1 MFVVITATKLPDHV
15 RGYVSRFLVEV
26 DQGVYVGTVSRRVRD
41 NLWRR
46 CGQARRE
53 GRVTMI
59 NSDSTR
65 EQGYAVNTMG
75 MQRRV
80 IRDFDGLLLP
90 EVLSSVAGE
99 NAALSR

>member
-1 MFVVITATKLPDHV
+1 MFVVITASNLANHV

-26 DQGVYVGTVSRRVRD
+26 DQGVYVGNVSRRVRD

-46 CGQARRE
+46 CCQALGD
-53 GRVTMI
+53 GRITMI
-59 NSDSTR
+59 NSDPTR

-75 MQRRV
+75 ARRRV

-90 EVLSSVAGE
+90 EI
-99 NAALSR
+99 LSREVGGNATQAS